1 MVVLSEEQKKIMD
14 IPGNLAVLAG
24 AGTGKTLT
32 ISCKVEKDL
41 SDYHTFKTIAA
52 ITFTV
57 KAANELRQRIRFDTR
72 NCFIGTINRFALNE
86 IIQPFAKD
94 VWHELSGVNFTTDY
108 MHRFNSFEEC
118 LNHFKTNHEI
128 CTIKNE
134 KDKNFIFELARFIL
148 EESFAARMYLKS
160 RYFKIFIDEYQDC
173 DCSMHKLFE
182 FISKQL
188 NIILVIAGDV
198 KQTIYAWR
206 GADPSLFAQFW
217 RDSDFEHI
225 QLKDNFRSCQII
237 QNYTNLLNRQ
247 TASLYKKDNKN
258 NEILL
263 IHANRSNWI
272 KKIRPYL
279 SNNGKIAL
287 LRYKNSDIDENVEEL
302 STNHIYFER
311 IKRPPVFDTSNGT
324 AWFYIAIAEFLILNQ
339 YTIYDFIA
347 QFPYDVGDK
356 HELFQHIN
364 RYLTLIK
371 DAFVARDFQVI
382 ISWVQQLGK
391 ELGIEISNED
401 MKKLTCT
408 VAKKEYYSSFSME
421 DYQRVSMTFFA
432 AKGLGFDQVILF
444 ANDYPLNNEAS
455 INNHYVATTRARSQL
470 IIVLLDEES
479 KSRQYMKNI
488 CCLFESHSVQL
499 SDIVNEL

>member
-217 RDSDFEHI
+217 LDSDFEHI

-432 AKGLGFDQVILF
+432 AKGMGFDQVILF

-455 INNHYVATTRARSQL
+455 INNHYVATTRAKSQL

>member
-1 MVVLSEEQKKIMD
+1 MVVLSEEQKRIMD

-94 VWHELSGVNFTTDY
+94 VWRELSGVNFTTDY
-108 MHRFNSFEEC
+108 MHKFNSFEEC
-118 LNHFKTNHEI
+118 FKHFKTNHEI
-128 CTIKNE
+128 CTAKNE
-134 KDKNFIFELARFIL
+134 RNKNFIFELAHFIL
-148 EESFAARMYLKS
+148 KKSSVARMYLKS

-182 FISKQL
+182 FICKQL
-188 NIILVIAGDV
+188 HITLVIAGDV
-198 KQTIYAWR
+198 KQSIYAWR
-206 GADPSLFAQFW
+206 GADPSLFALFW
-217 RDSDFEHI
+217 HDSDFEHI
-225 QLKDNFRSCQII
+225 QLKDNFRSCQAI
-237 QNYTNLLNRQ
+237 QNYTNLLNKQ
-247 TASLYKKDNKN
+247 TASLYKKNTKN

-272 KKIRPYL
+272 TKVLPYL

-302 STNHIYFER
+302 STNHICFER

-324 AWFYIAIAEFLILNQ
+324 AWLYIAIAEFLVLNQ

-364 RYLTLIK
+364 RYLNLIK
-371 DAFVARDFQVI
+371 DAFVTRDFQVLI
-382 ISWVQQLGK
+382 YWVQQLGK
-391 ELGIEISNED
+391 ELGIEISD
-401 MKKLTCT
+401 GDLKKLICT
-408 VAKKEYYSSFSME
+408 VANKEYYSSFSME
-421 DYQRVSMTFFA
+421 DYQRVSMTFFS

-444 ANDYPLNNEAS
+444 ANDYPLDNEAS
-455 INNHYVATTRARSQL
+455 INNHYVATTRAKSQL

-479 KSRQYMKNI
+479 TSRQYMENI
-488 CCLFESHSVQL
+488 CRLFGSHAVQL
-499 SDIVNEL
+499 SEIVNEV